1 MWGVVVGYD
10 SQERLAVLTF
20 DDGPSPYTSSLLDVL
35 EEYEVRATFFMLGEN
50 VERFPAVAA
59 EVAKRGH
66 AIGNHTYE
74 HTRLVGLSFDVAM
87 REVER
92 GRASILRATGVR
104 SHLFRPPY
112 GQFDTASFLAVRLM
126 NYKPV
131 LWSVAGVDWRK
142 DKAGQIVDRVLAGI
156 QPGGIILLHDG
167 ATCAKGGRI
176 SDREQ
181 TVRATRAL
189 LETLLSQGYRFVT
202 IPDMIHSKQ
211 TEIRLPFKWA
221 VR

>member
-1 MWGVVVGYD
+1 MWSVVVSYD

-20 DDGPSPYTSSLLDVL
+20 DDGPSPYTSSLLDIL
-35 EEYEVRATFFMLGEN
+35 EEYKVHATFFMLGEN
-50 VERFPAVAA
+50 VERFPAVATKVA
-59 EVAKRGH
+59 ERGH

-74 HTRLVGLSFDVAM
+74 HTRLVGLPFRIVM
-87 REVER
+87 REVDR

-112 GQFDTASFLAVRLM
+112 GQFDTTSFLAVRLM
-126 NYKPV
+126 NYKSV
-131 LWSVAGVDWRK
+131 LWSVAGVDWRQ
-142 DKAGQIVDRVLAGI
+142 DKAGQIVDRVVARI

-167 ATCAKGGRI
+167 APCAKGDRT

-181 TVRATRAL
+181 TVRATHAL
-189 LETLLSQGYRFVT
+189 LETLLSRGYRFVT
-202 IPDMIHSKQ
+202 IPDMIRSKQ